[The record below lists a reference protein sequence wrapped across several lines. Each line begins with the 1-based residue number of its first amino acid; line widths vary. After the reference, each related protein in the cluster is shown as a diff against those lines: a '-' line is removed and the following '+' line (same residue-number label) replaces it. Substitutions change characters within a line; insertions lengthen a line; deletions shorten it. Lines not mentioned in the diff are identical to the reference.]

1 MYEKYFK
8 RLFDVICALAAI
20 IVFSW
25 LYIIVAVLVRIKLGS
40 PVIFKQARPGLDG
53 KIFTFGIDEKNMFVL
68 FVAVLILFG
77 VSVLQENGMKMRET
91 LAKQNIAFRWAV
103 YFIALIFV
111 LVFGVYGPAYNAAD
125 FIYGAY

>member
-1 MYEKYFK
+1 MKEESVAH
-8 RLFDVICALAAI
+8 LWSEVHICCLWLSAA
-20 IVFSW
+20 
-25 LYIIVAVLVRIKLGS
+25 R
-40 PVIFKQARPGLDG
+40 
-53 KIFTFGIDEKNMFVL
+53 TT
-68 FVAVLILFG
+68 LILFG